1 MHFKNYSINAQKGL
15 SLLCMRVE
23 VFLLVQAKKI
33 IIKTLNKQ
41 LNNAFLNTLSNYP
54 KIIFF
59 NKKINGEFV
68 TTIKCH
74 NYYKDLCIFSD
85 FKKNTIKENIYGN
98 YIYLYTNVSLILS
111 ELIID
116 FFEKLIVSRLINNY
130 YFYFSNSE
138 ITKIKNISNI
148 ILDPNFPS
156 DNSRKLY
163 LYKKELVLT
172 KLLLNFRKQN
182 YLTIEAFANF
192 SLDNYYFFL
201 DDVIEKA
208 SHIYFSNTNHDD
220 LINFIL
226 NNLLK

>member
-1 MHFKNYSINAQKGL
+1 MQS
-15 SLLCMRVE
+15 
-23 VFLLVQAKKI
+23 KKI
-33 IIKTLNKQ
+33 IIKTLNKN
-41 LNNAFLNTLSNYP
+41 LNNEFCKILNNYP
-54 KIIFF
+54 KIKFF
-59 NKKINGEFV
+59 NKKINGEYI

-74 NYYKDLCIFSD
+74 DYFNDLTLFSD
-85 FKKNTIKENIYGN
+85 FKKSNLSINIYGN
-98 YIYLYTNVSLILS
+98 YIYLYTNISLILS

-116 FFEKLIVSRLINNY
+116 FFEKVIISRLIDNY
-130 YFYFSNSE
+130 YFYFSKSE
-138 ITKIKNISNI
+138 IIKIKNISNI

-163 LYKKELVLT
+163 LYKKELILNR
-172 KLLLNFRKQN
+172 LLLNFRKKN

-208 SHIYFSNTNHDD
+208 AHIYFSNADHSD

-226 NNLLK
+226 NNLFK

>member
-1 MHFKNYSINAQKGL
+1 MK
-15 SLLCMRVE
+15 VE
-23 VFLLVQAKKI
+23 VFLLLQAKKI
-33 IIKTLNKQ
+33 IIKTLNKH
-41 LNNAFLNTLSNYP
+41 LNSAFLNTLANYP

-59 NKKINGEFV
+59 DKKINGEFI

-74 NYYKDLCIFSD
+74 NYYNNLPVFSD
-85 FKKNTIKENIYGN
+85 FRENVFKENIYGN

-116 FFEKLIVSRLINNY
+116 FFEKPIISHLINNY
-130 YFYFSNSE
+130 YFYFSNNE

-163 LYKKELVLT
+163 LYKKELILT

-192 SLDNYYFFL
+192 SLENYYSFL
-201 DDVIEKA
+201 DNVIEKA

>member
-1 MHFKNYSINAQKGL
+1 MQAQ
-15 SLLCMRVE
+15 
-23 VFLLVQAKKI
+23 KI
-33 IIKTLNKQ
+33 IIKTLNKS
-41 LNNAFLNTLSNYP
+41 LNNEFCRVLSNYP
-54 KIIFF
+54 KIKFF
-59 NKKINGEFV
+59 NRKINGEFV

-74 NYYKDLCIFSD
+74 NYYNNLNVFSN
-85 FKKNTIKENIYGN
+85 FKINDISKNIYGN

-111 ELIID
+111 ELIIN
-116 FFEKLIVSRLINNY
+116 FFEKLIVSRLIDNY

-138 ITKIKNISNI
+138 VKKIKNISNI

-163 LYKKELVLT
+163 LYKKELILNR
-172 KLLLNFRKQN
+172 LLLNFRKQN
-182 YLTIEAFANF
+182 YLIIEGFANF

-208 SHIYFSNTNHDD
+208 AHIYFSNADHAD

-226 NNLLK
+226 NNLFK